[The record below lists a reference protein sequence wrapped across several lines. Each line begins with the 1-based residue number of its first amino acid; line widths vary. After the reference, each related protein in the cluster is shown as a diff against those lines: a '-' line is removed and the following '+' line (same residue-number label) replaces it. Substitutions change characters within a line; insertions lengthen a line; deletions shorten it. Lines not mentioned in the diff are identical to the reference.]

1 MGLEPL
7 KGFRPLNTHHC
18 VTGSMRH
25 VYEFHEYPI
34 SEDLLLG
41 LGAGVGFVYW
51 HMKGTLPILGG
62 RANVGRP
69 GEEGLERTAGIRT
82 GVRVRSFHSGSSV
95 KAEKA
100 AVDLLAK
107 GEPVM
112 VVLDMGFLP
121 YLNLP
126 QGYHFGGHAV
136 VLAGHDP
143 GSRQVLVADRDGTLH
158 PVTLDTLA
166 RARGSQFKPFPPG
179 NKWFT
184 FDFSHK
190 RAAAPKEVRQAI
202 HEVSESMLQ
211 PPIANL
217 GVKGI
222 RIAAARV
229 LEWPKIMER
238 DTLAN
243 ACMNAFIFIDAKGGT
258 GGGIFRYM
266 YGRFLKEAA
275 SIVGDNRLASAGE
288 SMRMIG
294 DKWQEI
300 ADVFQSAHTAP
311 NPSILLP
318 EASERMLKIADREHG
333 AWKELLEIV
342 GG

>member
-1 MGLEPL
+1 MTLEPL
-7 KGFRPLNTHHC
+7 RGFRPLNTHHC
-18 VTGSMRH
+18 ITGSMRH
-25 VYEFHEYPI
+25 IYEFHGYPI

-41 LGAGVGFVYW
+41 LGAGVGFIYW

-69 GEEGLERTAGIRT
+69 GEEGLEKTVGRRT
-82 GVRVRSFHSGSSV
+82 GVRVQSFHTSSAA
-95 KAEKA
+95 KAEKT
-100 AVDLLAK
+100 AVDLLAE

-126 QGYHFGGHAV
+126 KGYHFGAHGV
-136 VLAGHDP
+136 VLAGYDRD
-143 GSRQVLVADRDGTLH
+143 SRQVLLADRDGSLH
-158 PVTLDTLA
+158 AVSLETLA
-166 RARGSQFKPFPPG
+166 RARGSKFKPFPPR
-179 NKWFT
+179 NQWFT
-184 FDFSHK
+184 FDFGHK
-190 RAAAPKEVRQAI
+190 RATTPNEVRQAI
-202 HEVSESMLQ
+202 REVAKNMLE

-217 GVKGI
+217 GTRGI
-222 RIAAARV
+222 RIAAERM
-229 LEWPKIMER
+229 LGWPKIMKR

-275 SIVGDNRLASAGE
+275 SIVGDDRLAGAGE

-294 DKWQEI
+294 DEWQEI
-300 ADVFQSAHTAP
+300 GDVFQRAHDARD
-311 NPSILLP
+311 PSVLLP
-318 EASERMLKIADREHG
+318 EASERMLKIADREQG
-333 AWKELLEIV
+333 VWKEVSGIA
-342 GG
+342 GR